1 MADSYLEQANRLKAQ
16 NPQLKPQDIIKEIGQ
31 PPEGKR
37 LESKGRGK
45 VGYKSWEARRKA
57 RTSYNKERT
66 ANRQVSTGSLTKE
79 ERAQNRAQEE
89 ELKQR
94 RAAGEDVEI
103 LHGQRVGLTGPQLRR
118 LPKSE
123 QIKARRKLRE
133 AYGGALGDKPANR
146 EIGSGEE
153 NRQEEVDWQR
163 VQRRLGEMEEQQPSL
178 PNHPDLII
186 KAEQNTALGATVAAG
201 MAARFILESIGGSF
215 VGY

>member
-103 LHGQRVGLTGPQLRR
+103 LHGPRVGLTGPKLRR
-118 LPKSE
+118 SL
-123 QIKARRKLRE
+123 
-133 AYGGALGDKPANR
+133 KP
-146 EIGSGEE
+146 
-153 NRQEEVDWQR
+153 
-163 VQRRLGEMEEQQPSL
+163 L
-178 PNHPDLII
+178 
-186 KAEQNTALGATVAAG
+186 
-201 MAARFILESIGGSF
+201 
-215 VGY
+215 